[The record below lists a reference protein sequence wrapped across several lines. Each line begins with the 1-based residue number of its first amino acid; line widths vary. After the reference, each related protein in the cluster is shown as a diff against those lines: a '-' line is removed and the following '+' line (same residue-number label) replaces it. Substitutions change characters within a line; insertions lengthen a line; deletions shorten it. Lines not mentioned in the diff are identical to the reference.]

1 MLDSVENKRTYKI
14 AILVSI
20 ASVLQI
26 CESFIPHPIPGLRL
40 GLANML
46 TLVALVT
53 LGFRAALEIAILRT
67 ILSAFV
73 MGTFMSPTFILS
85 FVAAVVSSLVM
96 GLLFWMSGF
105 YRRYRLSLIGIS
117 ILGALSHNM
126 VQLCLAYLLLV
137 KHRGIFVFT
146 PWLCIGAVGMG
157 LITGVVARRVCIK
170 LKESEKQDTN
180 AETNQKD
187 FYVPGPNHYVAGG
200 SFLHRLTAE
209 TKISALLILSL
220 PLLIFS
226 NLWLY
231 LGLFFFLLAVLIFS
245 GTPAGFLFSRVRK
258 YWLFVLMAF
267 SFPLFF
273 NSGKTVLLDTAYFQI
288 TQEGLSAGAIYSFRI
303 LFLLSL
309 SALLVRTTAPEEMT
323 QGLARMLSPLR
334 YVGLSERRLAATLTL
349 SWRAMPFCWEAV
361 RKAIRTSNVSSMKNF
376 RNLIP
381 ALTHMITTLYVEA
394 APESARMNQSK
405 GLGPPG
411 REL

>member
-1 MLDSVENKRTYKI
+1 MLDSAENKRTYKI

-85 FVAAVVSSLVM
+85 FLAAVVSSLVM
-96 GLLFWMSGF
+96 GMLYWLSGF
-105 YRRYRLSLIGIS
+105 HRRYRLSLIGIS

-157 LITGVVARRVCIK
+157 LITGVVARRVCIR
-170 LKESEKQDTN
+170 LKESAKQDTN
-180 AETNQKD
+180 TETIQKD
-187 FYVPGPNHYVAGG
+187 FYVPGPTQYVAGT
-200 SFLHRLTAE
+200 SFLHRLSAE

-226 NLWLY
+226 NLWFY
-231 LGLFFFLLAVLIFS
+231 LGLFLFLVAVLIFS
-245 GTPAGFLFSRVRK
+245 RSPVGFLFSRVRK
-258 YWLFVLMAF
+258 NWLFVLIAF

-273 NSGKTVLLDTAYFQI
+273 DSSKKVLLDTAYFQI
-288 TQEGLSAGAIYSFRI
+288 TQEGLSTGAIYSFRI

-309 SALLVRTTAPEEMT
+309 SALLVRTTTPEEMT
-323 QGLARMLSPLR
+323 HGLARMLSPLR
-334 YVGLSERRLAATLTL
+334 VVGISEKWVATTLTL
-349 SWRAMPFCWEAV
+349 SWSAMPLCWEAV
-361 RKAIRTSNVSSMKNF
+361 RKAIRASNVSGIK
-376 RNLIP
+376 RLKNLIP
-381 ALTHMITTLYVEA
+381 ALTQIIATLYMEA
-394 APESARMNQSK
+394 APESARMKQMK
-405 GLGPPG
+405 CLGSPG